1 MARTKDQSFVNAYLN
16 RYQQNQ
22 KNAVYSGQQ
31 AASNAASGGVQQMN
45 STGNINLPSLY
56 DPTDDLY
63 GYVLDQQK
71 AQIKAQQAAA
81 KAAQKAQE
89 KARKEAQKTKKQAEE
104 DAAKTVQKTKSQ
116 ESVLPSLESL
126 QAQKEAAKSMSSA
139 QKETAEDKTPG
150 FFQKVG
156 GALSSFGGGASRVAS
171 KISDNLDNALAA
183 LFPKVNTENAAD
195 FSQPG
200 LSLTWQ
206 EANAMDAQQVPEWQK
221 AQAEAAAQ
229 QAERVAEQ
237 AAENAA
243 YRAYSRLDTKDKMD
257 AQAILRTT
265 ITFGTEEEKVQA
277 QKELA
282 AVEKALWND
291 EGYLDLVQKSLDAE
305 PEDSRIQRYLD
316 PSYKL
321 NKLEEKDAKEIAESL
336 LAESKEHYAD
346 MFATQEQRDEASMKR
361 YYAQLLISKTS
372 DLQAI
377 GAGVL
382 DAIPLFKEGMD
393 KLSGWANEKIYPD
406 EDLPTAADVFQNAQ
420 TQSPIAYG
428 AGNVGG
434 NLALYAAGSAAARSV
449 PVLQK
454 VGQAA
459 AATPVAQTIQKVPVL
474 GRLGT
479 ADAITGIVGDT
490 AVDLTLDTA
499 PRLLGDVYQYA
510 QQQAL
515 VNQGLAEGKT
525 LAEMIPSLEEYQ
537 GEYLTPGG
545 IAADTLKG
553 VGTNLAFNFGG
564 ELVPELLKVGGKK
577 LRNEF
582 ASVPSL
588 DDSAQTA
595 ARVVGN
601 TDVPSLDDTAQAVRG
616 GVDDVVSAWRSGT
629 LTNAQLDTLKPGGVN
644 RAEFEQATGVKLPDT
659 SSETRKFLRSI
670 DNQQAQVYDEVN
682 NMAQGGALNER
693 TGENAV
699 RGMAEDAERSGAGA
713 GNGDVQGRVPAGGNP
728 VLRQFLTPSENIN
741 EAIKRSGATPMEL
754 VDTTGNPQFFSF
766 ALEQARQTNPNGL
779 MVSGKTVEELSQ
791 PGTVTFMSKDGL
803 AGALVTAD
811 GDIEA
816 VFKNPRSNARGAG
829 SSLLLNAVNNG
840 GTKLDCYGDG
850 LVYLYNRH
858 GFEPVA
864 RVPWN
869 PEYAPDGWTY
879 GPKDVYVMK
888 LSNGLSADA
897 VASRLGLSEAEGGFH
912 IWSKAELDE
921 LPTMDYD
928 QALAYRDSLI
938 AAENQ
943 SADTMRRSVA
953 ASVDDTSQSISAPLD
968 SYAANEAR
976 SQNSVF
982 SEPEIPNGYKERGFA
997 ESIRTKTDL
1006 PDEVKQEFVDNPE
1019 LYRAISNSET
1029 SARAD
1034 AIYAQGLDRSM
1045 VEYNKML
1052 SAKDPA
1058 AVPLGK
1064 KIADDLI
1071 SQGRRD
1077 EAVEVLRQ
1085 MSQNLTQ
1092 SGQFSQAAAIALLKN
1107 DPMTAL
1113 QYIQKNIDRMNQEGL
1128 QKFGA
1133 KKWKNFSL
1141 APEEIDG
1148 FSKIEYGD
1156 EEALK
1161 SAFEQIGKRIQ
1172 RDYPVTTMQKVVE
1185 ASHIAMLLN
1194 PRTQIRNAAANLA
1207 FRPLNILSR
1216 KVSATAQN
1224 IYKQFDKTY
1233 QPNQAFSIS
1242 KKSKDLASEAYNMVR
1257 DSLAG
1262 NTAGKWENTLMDS
1275 ARNADVFKL
1284 RGDTNLVSRLPVLGN
1299 AFGALN
1305 ESLGNF
1311 SRSVT
1316 GGQNVFEN
1324 LSSAKSVGEN
1334 IRQFTYGLLELGDQ
1348 PFLRKEFID
1357 RMGSYIEARGYKS
1370 LDEIPNEAFD
1380 AATQS
1385 ALKAT
1390 FKDDN
1395 KLTRLVGS
1403 VKRES
1408 GLVGEV
1414 VLPFTKTPANI
1425 AVRAYDYS
1433 PAGLAAGIA
1442 KWVKNGGDP
1451 SAYID
1456 DISKGL
1462 TGTAAIALGALLYK
1476 AGVITGPASENA
1488 DQAQYDKMQ
1497 GKLPF
1502 AINVGGNYYTFDWMQ
1517 PASSALVLGSTLA
1530 SQVEKD
1536 GSLDAE
1542 SVAEAIRTSLVSMG
1556 DTLLDMSPLQSV
1568 ADIFGGYGT
1577 PTENVLN
1584 EFAEVPQRLIPSLSG
1599 AIARI
1604 VDPVQRQTFSNGDPV
1619 GTQIA
1624 SAQSKIPGLSQSLPA
1639 AYDTWGREITRA
1651 DSVGEGIFN
1660 QFVNPGEFGNANPTP
1675 MDDEISRLFEATGQT
1690 SVFPQKANWT
1700 ETFGGESHKLT
1711 NEEYSDYQRTMGQ
1724 ISYQGAF
1731 SLMDSQLYNALDD
1744 QQKASALE
1752 SVYSVGRYK
1761 ALQEIF
1767 PDYQVPASAKKS
1779 VDVYDAMGADGL
1791 ASWLEY
1797 KAVADA
1803 DGSGSISQEEAQAA
1817 LNAIPGLTG
1826 DEMAYFYYL
1835 TNKNWKN
1842 NPYM

>member
-1 MARTKDQSFVNAYLN
+1 MSQENEEEEKAPGVLEKL
-16 RYQQNQ
+16 
-22 KNAVYSGQQ
+22 KNALFSTDESPRQVNLNLTEEQQQ
-31 AASNAASGGVQQMN
+31 AQ
-45 STGNINLPSLY
+45 
-56 DPTDDLY
+56 
-63 GYVLDQQK
+63 
-71 AQIKAQQAAA
+71 AQARQLGEKLA
-81 KAAQKAQE
+81 KERQYAGM
-89 KARKEAQKTKKQAEE
+89 
-104 DAAKTVQKTKSQ
+104 
-116 ESVLPSLESL
+116 SL
-126 QAQKEAAKSMSSA
+126 QE
-139 QKETAEDKTPG
+139 
-150 FFQKVG
+150 
-156 GALSSFGGGASRVAS
+156 
-171 KISDNLDNALAA
+171 
-183 LFPKVNTENAAD
+183 
-195 FSQPG
+195 
-200 LSLTWQ
+200 
-206 EANAMDAQQVPEWQK
+206 
-221 AQAEAAAQ
+221 
-229 QAERVAEQ
+229 
-237 AAENAA
+237 
-243 YRAYSRLDTKDKMD
+243 KMD
-257 AQAILRTT
+257 AQTALQTT
-265 ITFGTEEEKVQA
+265 AAFGTDEERAQA
-277 QKELA
+277 QEELA
-282 AVEKALWND
+282 AVEDALWND
-291 EGYLDLVQKSLDAE
+291 KDYLALVQQSLNDE
-305 PEDSRIQRYLD
+305 SQDSRVSRYLD
-316 PSYKL
+316 PTYKL
-321 NKLEEKDAKEIAESL
+321 NKLEQQDAKEIAGAL
-336 LAESKEHYAD
+336 VDQANAMGRTAIGTD
-346 MFATQEQRDEASMKR
+346 PDTRQQAQELFNTAQRL
-361 YYAQLLISKTS
+361 YSKTS
-372 DLQAI
+372 NAQAI
-377 GAGVL
+377 LGGAL
-382 DAIPLFKEGMD
+382 DAIPLFRETLD
-393 KLSGWANEKIYPD
+393 TLSGKINEQLYPG
-406 EDLPTAADVFQNAQ
+406 EDRPTIGDSFQNLQ
-420 TQSPIAYG
+420 TQSPIAYT
-428 AGNVGG
+428 AGNIGG
-434 NLALYAAGSAAARSV
+434 NLALYSAASAAARGI
-449 PVLQK
+449 PALQGF
-454 VGQAA
+454 GQAVASTPA
-459 AATPVAQTIQKVPVL
+459 AQAVQRLPVI

-479 ADAITGIVGDT
+479 ADAIAGMAGD
-490 AVDLTLDTA
+490 ALVDLSLDTL
-499 PRLLGDVYQYA
+499 PRLGNNLIEYN
-510 QQQAL
+510 QQHNLIQ
-515 VNQGLAEGKT
+515 QGLAEGKT
-525 LAEMIPSLEEYQ
+525 MDEMLPALREYY
-537 GEYLTPGG
+537 GEYLTPGS
-545 IAADTLKG
+545 IAADTLQN
-553 VGTNLAFNFGG
+553 VGTNFALGLGG
-564 ELVPELLKVGGKK
+564 EIVPELFRAGSNA
-577 LRNEF
+577 LRHG
-582 ASVPSL
+582 A
-588 DDSAQTA
+588 DAAQ
-595 ARVVGN
+595 
-601 TDVPSLDDTAQAVRG
+601 S
-616 GVDDVVSAWRSGT
+616 GVDDAARAIADTPLAAVENATQAAQNSADDVIDAWRNGT
-629 LTNAQLDTLKPGGVN
+629 LTNAQMDTLKPNGVN
-644 RAEFEQATGVKLPDT
+644 RAAFEQATGVKLPDT
-659 SSETRKFLRSI
+659 SSETRQFLR
-670 DNQQAQVYDEVN
+670 QPAQ
-682 NMAQGGALNER
+682 
-693 TGENAV
+693 
-699 RGMAEDAERSGAGA
+699 S
-713 GNGDVQGRVPAGGNP
+713 
-728 VLRQFLTPSENIN
+728 PS
-741 EAIKRSGATPMEL
+741 
-754 VDTTGNPQFFSF
+754 
-766 ALEQARQTNPNGL
+766 
-779 MVSGKTVEELSQ
+779 VE
-791 PGTVTFMSKDGL
+791 P
-803 AGALVTAD
+803 
-811 GDIEA
+811 DIT
-816 VFKNPRSNARGAG
+816 
-829 SSLLLNAVNNG
+829 SS
-840 GTKLDCYGDG
+840 
-850 LVYLYNRH
+850 
-858 GFEPVA
+858 
-864 RVPWN
+864 
-869 PEYAPDGWTY
+869 
-879 GPKDVYVMK
+879 
-888 LSNGLSADA
+888 
-897 VASRLGLSEAEGGFH
+897 
-912 IWSKAELDE
+912 
-921 LPTMDYD
+921 
-928 QALAYRDSLI
+928 
-938 AAENQ
+938 
-943 SADTMRRSVA
+943 SVA
-953 ASVDDTSQSISAPLD
+953 ASMDDVSPSVSAPIENAGNA
-968 SYAANEAR
+968 SRAAA
-976 SQNSVF
+976 SSTTAG
-982 SEPEIPNGYKERGFA
+982 PEIPPGYKERGFA
-997 ESIRTKTDL
+997 ESIRNKTDL

-1034 AIYAQGLDRSM
+1034 AIYSQGLDRSM
-1045 VEYNKML
+1045 VEYNRML
-1052 SAKDPA
+1052 SEKDPA

-1141 APEEIDG
+1141 MPEEIDG

-1156 EEALK
+1156 ENALK

-1172 RDYPVTTMQKVVE
+1172 RDYPVTTMQKLVE

-1194 PRTQIRNAAANLA
+1194 PRTQIRNAVANLA
-1207 FRPLNILSR
+1207 FRPLNILNR

-1242 KKSKDLASEAYNMVR
+1242 KKSKDLASEAYDMVK
-1257 DSLAG
+1257 DSLSG
-1262 NTAGKWENTLMDS
+1262 STSGKWENTLMDS

-1316 GGQNVFEN
+1316 GGQNVFEA
-1324 LSSAKSVGEN
+1324 LSSEKSVGEN

-1348 PFLRKEFID
+1348 PFVRQEFVD

-1395 KLTRLVGS
+1395 RLTRLVSS

-1425 AVRAYDYS
+1425 AVQAYDYS
-1433 PAGLAAGIA
+1433 PAGLAAGIT

-1451 SAYID
+1451 SSYID

-1577 PTENVLN
+1577 PTENVLS
-1584 EFAEVPQRLIPSLSG
+1584 EFAEVPQRLIPSLTG
-1599 AIARI
+1599 AITRI

-1619 GTQIA
+1619 GTQLA

-1639 AYDTWGREITRA
+1639 AYDTWGREMTRA
-1651 DSVGEGIFN
+1651 DNIGEGIFN
-1660 QFVNPGEFGNANPTP
+1660 QFINPGEFGNANPTP

-1700 ETFGGESHKLT
+1700 ETFGGESHKLS

-1752 SVYSVGRYK
+1752 SVYAVGRYK

-1767 PDYQVPASAKKS
+1767 PDYQVPASAQKS
-1779 VDVYDAMGADGL
+1779 VDVYDATGADGL

-1797 KAVADA
+1797 KAIADA

-1817 LNAIPGLTG
+1817 LNSIPGLTG

>member
-1 MARTKDQSFVNAYLN
+1 MARTKDQSFVNRYLN
-16 RYQQNQ
+16 QYQQNQ
-22 KNAVYSGQQ
+22 KSAVSAGQQ
-31 AASNAASGGVQQMN
+31 AASNAASSGVQQMN
-45 STGNINLPSLY
+45 ATGNIELPSLY
-56 DPTDDLY
+56 DPTEDLY
-63 GYVLDQQK
+63 GFVLDQQE
-71 AQIKAQQAAA
+71 AQLKAQQAAA
-81 KAAQKAQE
+81 KAAQQAQE
-89 KARKEAQKTKKQAEE
+89 KAQKEAQERA
-104 DAAKTVQKTKSQ
+104 
-116 ESVLPSLESL
+116 
-126 QAQKEAAKSMSSA
+126 KEAASESSA
-139 QKETAEDKTPG
+139 ASTASNPLANRLSQTRA
-150 FFQKVG
+150 QSKVTEEEQPKKG
-156 GALSSFGGGASRVAS
+156 LFSTIGDWVSEGLSALSGGNKDAENKASTSGSVGVPARSLAKTAAVERPAS
-171 KISDNLDNALAA
+171 AYDAMT
-183 LFPKVNTENAAD
+183 VTEK
-195 FSQPG
+195 
-200 LSLTWQ
+200 LT
-206 EANAMDAQQVPEWQK
+206 
-221 AQAEAAAQ
+221 AAQ
-229 QAERVAEQ
+229 QLSEQVQALQSQIDALERQKVEPKTGAG
-237 AAENAA
+237 A
-243 YRAYSRLDTKDKMD
+243 YDEEAYSIVQKNRQIVEQQD
-257 AQAILRTT
+257 ALEARRKQLNDQLSD
-265 ITFGTEEEKVQA
+265 VDD
-277 QKELA
+277 
-282 AVEKALWND
+282 ALWADPEYINAMQT
-291 EGYLDLVQKSLDAE
+291 EITSKSE
-305 PEDSRIQRYLD
+305 NERIAQYLD

-321 NKLEEKDAKEIAESL
+321 NKLEERDAKEIIKRYRKEA
-336 LAESKEHYAD
+336 ADTVKWNSK
-346 MFATQEQRDEASMKR
+346 ATDEQRREAFDKEMTAYDLEMK
-361 YYAQLLISKTS
+361 IS
-372 DLQAI
+372 DLYALESNFAFAVPGVEAVTDAVVRMHKGDEYDADKDSVQAFLDPI
-377 GAGVL
+377 RKQSHIASTAG
-382 DAIPLFKEGMD
+382 
-393 KLSGWANEKIYPD
+393 S
-406 EDLPTAADVFQNAQ
+406 
-420 TQSPIAYG
+420 
-428 AGNVGG
+428 VGG
-434 NLALYAAGSAAARSV
+434 TLASYAAGSQLVGAIPGVGAG
-449 PVLQK
+449 LQSA
-454 VGQAA
+454 GQAIGGTRA
-459 AATPVAQTIQKVPVL
+459 AQFASKVPVL
-474 GRLGT
+474 GKAFT
-479 ADAITGIVGDT
+479 PEAITGILGDQL
-490 AVDLTLDTA
+490 VDTVLDTGA
-499 PRLLGDVYQYA
+499 GAVSSVMQGDKS
-510 QQQAL
+510 
-515 VNQGLAEGKT
+515 GAE
-525 LAEMIPSLEEYQ
+525 
-537 GEYLTPGG
+537 
-545 IAADTLKG
+545 IAADAAKNF
-553 VGTNLAFNFGG
+553 GTNLAFNIGSAAVLG
-564 ELVPELLKVGGKK
+564 TAGDVLNRWKASRAVPPLEDGAVNQAVNMG
-577 LRNEF
+577 
-582 ASVPSL
+582 
-588 DDSAQTA
+588 TA
-595 ARVVGN
+595 YKPVTG
-601 TDVPSLDDTAQAVRG
+601 LDDTAQYAEASANDVPIPSLENAAQAAQSG
-616 GVDDVVSAWRSGT
+616 ADDVVSAWRSGT

-644 RAEFEQATGVKLPDT
+644 RAAFEQATGVKLPDT
-659 SSETRKFLRSI
+659 SSESRRFLRSASSTAQNGQGTYRLFNPDDLDAYVNTGKRKGTRDAKRAML
-670 DNQQAQVYDEVN
+670 DNGESPVLTSQPEVDEFVQSSVSGGKQQTIKAFGVVDERLRNDVLNASNGKVDLNGRYLELSSDDLRHSYLGHTNAKEAGDVPLTLQDYKNIPEYTFDYDDVIKVV
-682 NMAQGGALNER
+682 QGSNGVKIQLGKKINGHTIITEIVSNER
-693 TGENAV
+693 GAVTFKNMWGVDTEKYLRKYKSRAVGNRAASQHTPDASMFPSANTASADFSIPVLERNVNAQQIPSLEPD
-699 RGMAEDAERSGAGA
+699 M
-713 GNGDVQGRVPAGGNP
+713 PAG
-728 VLRQFLTPSENIN
+728 T
-741 EAIKRSGATPMEL
+741 
-754 VDTTGNPQFFSF
+754 
-766 ALEQARQTNPNGL
+766 
-779 MVSGKTVEELSQ
+779 
-791 PGTVTFMSKDGL
+791 
-803 AGALVTAD
+803 
-811 GDIEA
+811 
-816 VFKNPRSNARGAG
+816 
-829 SSLLLNAVNNG
+829 
-840 GTKLDCYGDG
+840 
-850 LVYLYNRH
+850 
-858 GFEPVA
+858 
-864 RVPWN
+864 
-869 PEYAPDGWTY
+869 
-879 GPKDVYVMK
+879 
-888 LSNGLSADA
+888 
-897 VASRLGLSEAEGGFH
+897 VAS
-912 IWSKAELDE
+912 
-921 LPTMDYD
+921 
-928 QALAYRDSLI
+928 
-938 AAENQ
+938 
-943 SADTMRRSVA
+943 
-953 ASVDDTSQSISAPLD
+953 SVDDAYGSISAPVRQYENA
-968 SYAANEAR
+968 SNR
-976 SQNSVF
+976 VVTGG
-982 SEPEIPNGYKERGFA
+982 PEIPPGYKERGFA
-997 ESIRTKTDL
+997 ESIRNKTDL

-1034 AIYAQGLDRSM
+1034 AIYSQGLDRSM
-1045 VEYNKML
+1045 VEYNRML
-1052 SAKDPA
+1052 SEKDPA

-1141 APEEIDG
+1141 MPEEIDG

-1156 EEALK
+1156 ENALK

-1172 RDYPVTTMQKVVE
+1172 RDYPVTTMQKLVE

-1194 PRTQIRNAAANLA
+1194 PRTQIRNAVANLA

-1242 KKSKDLASEAYNMVR
+1242 KKSKDLASEAYDMVK
-1257 DSLAG
+1257 DSLSG
-1262 NTAGKWENTLMDS
+1262 STSGKWENTLMDS

-1316 GGQNVFEN
+1316 GGQNVFEA
-1324 LSSAKSVGEN
+1324 LSSEKSVGEN

-1348 PFLRKEFID
+1348 PFVRQEFVD

-1395 KLTRLVGS
+1395 RLTRLVSS

-1433 PAGLAAGIA
+1433 PAGLAAGIT

-1451 SAYID
+1451 SSYID

-1577 PTENVLN
+1577 PTENVLS
-1584 EFAEVPQRLIPSLSG
+1584 EFAEVPQRLIPSLTG
-1599 AIARI
+1599 AITRI

-1619 GTQIA
+1619 GTQLA

-1639 AYDTWGREITRA
+1639 AYDTWGREMTRA
-1651 DSVGEGIFN
+1651 DNIGEGIFN
-1660 QFVNPGEFGNANPTP
+1660 QFINPGEFGNANPTP

-1700 ETFGGESHKLT
+1700 ETFGGESHKLS

-1752 SVYSVGRYK
+1752 SVYAVGRYK

-1767 PDYQVPASAKKS
+1767 PDYQVPASAQKS
-1779 VDVYDAMGADGL
+1779 VDVYDATGADGL

-1797 KAVADA
+1797 KAIADA

-1817 LNAIPGLTG
+1817 LNSIPGLTG

>member
-1 MARTKDQSFVNAYLN
+1 MARTDQQAFLNAYLGGGISAN
-16 RYQQNQ
+16 GQ
-22 KNAVYSGQQ
+22 KIKSAGSAGSVVM
-31 AASNAASGGVQQMN
+31 SNGA
-45 STGNINLPSLY
+45 NISIPSLY
-56 DPTDDLY
+56 DFKDDINKVSAAY
-63 GYVLDQQK
+63 MEAAQNAVKEQQQAAEK
-71 AQIKAQQAAA
+71 AAQQAAKKAQQKA
-81 KAAQKAQE
+81 KKAQQKAEKEQREEEGKKEQESEPDLSIEALVSKIAKSSKSSTSNNLPENEVGSNNPQGTKKYAVSKVSVPTRGRSMPTTVRNSTHGRIQEEDQVQEEKSYSNMNTAEKMNAQK
-89 KARKEAQKTKKQAEE
+89 
-104 DAAKTVQKTKSQ
+104 
-116 ESVLPSLESL
+116 
-126 QAQKEAAKSMSSA
+126 
-139 QKETAEDKTPG
+139 
-150 FFQKVG
+150 
-156 GALSSFGGGASRVAS
+156 
-171 KISDNLDNALAA
+171 
-183 LFPKVNTENAAD
+183 
-195 FSQPG
+195 
-200 LSLTWQ
+200 
-206 EANAMDAQQVPEWQK
+206 
-221 AQAEAAAQ
+221 
-229 QAERVAEQ
+229 
-237 AAENAA
+237 
-243 YRAYSRLDTKDKMD
+243 
-257 AQAILRTT
+257 ILRTT
-265 ITFGTEEEKVQA
+265 LAFGSEEEKEQA
-277 QKELA
+277 QKELN
-282 AVEKALWND
+282 AVEKALWD
-291 EGYLDLVQKSLDAE
+291 DKEYLQLVKKSLENE
-305 PEDSRIQRYLD
+305 PQDSRIERYLD
-316 PSYKL
+316 PAYKL
-321 NKLEEKDAKEIAESL
+321 NKVEQQDAKDIAGAL
-336 LAESKEHYAD
+336 LDQSNSMGRTAIGTDPNTRQQA
-346 MFATQEQRDEASMKR
+346 QELFDTAQR
-361 YYAQLLISKTS
+361 LHSKTS
-372 DLQAI
+372 NAQAI
-377 GAGVL
+377 LAGAL
-382 DAIPLFKEGMD
+382 DAIPLFRETLD
-393 KLSGWANEKIYPD
+393 TLSGKINEQLYPG
-406 EDLPTAADVFQNAQ
+406 EDRPTTGDSFQNLQ
-420 TQSPIAYG
+420 TQSPIAYTTG
-428 AGNVGG
+428 TIGG
-434 NLALYAAGSAAARSV
+434 NLALYSAASAAARGIPALQSFGQTV
-449 PVLQK
+449 ASTPAAQAVQGLPV
-454 VGQAA
+454 
-459 AATPVAQTIQKVPVL
+459 I

-479 ADAITGIVGDT
+479 ADAIAGMTGD
-490 AVDLTLDTA
+490 ALVDLSLDTL
-499 PRLLGDVYQYA
+499 PRLGSNLIEYN
-510 QQQAL
+510 QQQNL
-515 VNQGLAEGKT
+515 IQQGLAEGNT
-525 LAEMIPSLEEYQ
+525 MDDMLPALQEYY
-537 GEYLTPGG
+537 GEYLTPGS
-545 IAADTLKG
+545 IAADTLQN
-553 VGTNLAFNFGG
+553 VGTNFALGLGG
-564 ELVPELLKVGGKK
+564 EIVPELFRAGSNA
-577 LRNEF
+577 LRRGAN
-582 ASVPSL
+582 A
-588 DDSAQTA
+588 AQ
-595 ARVVGN
+595 
-601 TDVPSLDDTAQAVRG
+601 S
-616 GVDDVVSAWRSGT
+616 GVDDATRAIADTPLPAVENATQAAQNSADDVINAWRNGT
-629 LTNAQLDTLKPGGVN
+629 LTNAQMETLKPNSVN
-644 RAEFEQATGVKLPDT
+644 RAAFEQATGVKLPDT
-659 SSETRKFLRSI
+659 SSETRQFLR
-670 DNQQAQVYDEVN
+670 QPAQ
-682 NMAQGGALNER
+682 
-693 TGENAV
+693 
-699 RGMAEDAERSGAGA
+699 S
-713 GNGDVQGRVPAGGNP
+713 
-728 VLRQFLTPSENIN
+728 PS
-741 EAIKRSGATPMEL
+741 
-754 VDTTGNPQFFSF
+754 
-766 ALEQARQTNPNGL
+766 
-779 MVSGKTVEELSQ
+779 VE
-791 PGTVTFMSKDGL
+791 P
-803 AGALVTAD
+803 
-811 GDIEA
+811 DIT
-816 VFKNPRSNARGAG
+816 
-829 SSLLLNAVNNG
+829 SS
-840 GTKLDCYGDG
+840 
-850 LVYLYNRH
+850 
-858 GFEPVA
+858 
-864 RVPWN
+864 
-869 PEYAPDGWTY
+869 
-879 GPKDVYVMK
+879 
-888 LSNGLSADA
+888 
-897 VASRLGLSEAEGGFH
+897 
-912 IWSKAELDE
+912 
-921 LPTMDYD
+921 
-928 QALAYRDSLI
+928 
-938 AAENQ
+938 
-943 SADTMRRSVA
+943 SVA
-953 ASVDDTSQSISAPLD
+953 ASMDDVSPSVSAPVGNTGNASRAAD
-968 SYAANEAR
+968 SSTTAG
-976 SQNSVF
+976 
-982 SEPEIPNGYKERGFA
+982 PEIPPGYKERGFA
-997 ESIRTKTDL
+997 ESIRNKTDL

-1034 AIYAQGLDRSM
+1034 AIYSQGLDRSM
-1045 VEYNKML
+1045 VEYNRML
-1052 SAKDPA
+1052 SEKDPA

-1141 APEEIDG
+1141 TPEEIDG

-1156 EEALK
+1156 EDALK

-1172 RDYPVTTMQKVVE
+1172 RDYPVTTMQKLVE

-1262 NTAGKWENTLMDS
+1262 NTSGKWENTLIDS

-1395 KLTRLVGS
+1395 RLTRLVSS

-1433 PAGLAAGIA
+1433 PAGLAMGIRR
-1442 KWVKNGGDP
+1442 WVKNGGDP
-1451 SAYID
+1451 NAYID
-1456 DISKGL
+1456 EISKGL
-1462 TGTAAIALGALLYK
+1462 TGTAAIVLGGLLYK

-1517 PASSALVLGSTLA
+1517 PASSSLVLGSTLA
-1530 SQVEKD
+1530 SQIEKN
-1536 GSLDAE
+1536 GGLDAE
-1542 SVAEAIRTSLVSMG
+1542 SLAEAIRTSLVSMG

-1577 PTENVLN
+1577 PTENVLS
-1584 EFAEVPQRLIPSLSG
+1584 EFAEVPQRLIPSLTG
-1599 AIARI
+1599 AITRI

-1619 GTQIA
+1619 GTQLA

-1639 AYDTWGREITRA
+1639 AYDTWGREMTRA
-1651 DSVGEGIFN
+1651 DNIGEGIFN

-1700 ETFGGESHKLT
+1700 ETFGGESHKLS

-1744 QQKASALE
+1744 QQKAAALE

-1767 PDYQVPASAKKS
+1767 PDYQVPASAQKS

-1797 KAVADA
+1797 KTVADA

>member
-1 MARTKDQSFVNAYLN
+1 MPRTREEAFVNRYLN
-16 RYQQNQ
+16 GYQNQ
-22 KNAVYSGQQ
+22 QQQTVNAGSSAASTAANKGITMLNQ
-31 AASNAASGGVQQMN
+31 AAD
-45 STGNINLPSLY
+45 IELPTLW
-56 DPTDDLY
+56 DPTSAAY
-63 GYVLDQQK
+63 GMVLDAYDAQVK
-71 AQIKAQQAAA
+71 AQEQAAKAQEKAA
-81 KAAQKAQE
+81 KAAQKA
-89 KARKEAQKTKKQAEE
+89 AKEAQKEAEKQQKKQENQAELN
-104 DAAKTVQKTKSQ
+104 AAIA
-116 ESVLPSLESL
+116 SL
-126 QAQKEAAKSMSSA
+126 
-139 QKETAEDKTPG
+139 
-150 FFQKVG
+150 
-156 GALSSFGGGASRVAS
+156 GGASRKTSTAPAVKQTDTRKQEKSTAPTGKNKYVVSKVKVPTRGMDLPNTIRNSTHGRLGDAGTSRPSKAAERPAS
-171 KISDNLDNALAA
+171 AYDVMTTSEKL
-183 LFPKVNTENAAD
+183 
-195 FSQPG
+195 
-200 LSLTWQ
+200 
-206 EANAMDAQQVPEWQK
+206 
-221 AQAEAAAQ
+221 AAAQ
-229 QAERVAEQ
+229 ELSVKAKSLQGEIEALERQKLEPKMGAGAYDEEAYAIVQKNRQIVEQ
-237 AAENAA
+237 QDALKAQQKQVSDQLSE
-243 YRAYSRLDTKDKMD
+243 LDD
-257 AQAILRTT
+257 
-265 ITFGTEEEKVQA
+265 
-277 QKELA
+277 
-282 AVEKALWND
+282 ALWKD
-291 EGYLDLVQKSLDAE
+291 PEYVSAMQSEIDSKSE
-305 PEDSRIQRYLD
+305 SERIAQYLD

-321 NKLEEKDAKEIAESL
+321 NRMEEKDAKEIIKRYR
-336 LAESKEHYAD
+336 KEAAD
-346 MFATQEQRDEASMKR
+346 TAWWFSGATDEQRKEALDKE
-361 YYAQLLISKTS
+361 LIATDLETKVS
-372 DLQAI
+372 DLYAFESNFAFSVPGVEAVTNAVVKAHKGDDYDPNEDSVQAFL
-377 GAGVL
+377 A
-382 DAIPLFKEGMD
+382 
-393 KLSGWANEKIYPD
+393 
-406 EDLPTAADVFQNAQ
+406 PTRA
-420 TQSPIAYG
+420 QSPIAST
-428 AGNVGG
+428 AGSVAG
-434 NLALYAAGSAAARSV
+434 NLASYAAGSQFVGAIPGVGAG
-449 PVLQK
+449 LQSA
-454 VGQAA
+454 GQAIGGTRA
-459 AATPVAQTIQKVPVL
+459 AQLASKAPVIGKAFTPE
-474 GRLGT
+474 
-479 ADAITGIVGDT
+479 AITGILGDQL
-490 AVDLTLDTA
+490 VDTVLDTGA
-499 PRLLGDVYQYA
+499 GAVSSVMQGDKS
-510 QQQAL
+510 
-515 VNQGLAEGKT
+515 GAE
-525 LAEMIPSLEEYQ
+525 
-537 GEYLTPGG
+537 
-545 IAADTLKG
+545 IAADAAKNF
-553 VGTNLAFNFGG
+553 GTNLALNIGSAAVLG
-564 ELVPELLKVGGKK
+564 TAGDLLKRRAAGRMEVPSLDG
-577 LRNEF
+577 NEVKNG
-582 ASVPSL
+582 AVAAGNTNVPSL
-588 DDSAQTA
+588 DDGAQTA

-616 GVDDVVSAWRSGT
+616 GVGDVVNAWRSGT
-629 LTNAQLDTLKPGGVN
+629 LTNAQLETLKPGGVN

-699 RGMAEDAERSGAGA
+699 RGMAEDAEWSGTT
-713 GNGDVQGRVPAGGNP
+713 NGDGSFPGWVSVGGNP
-728 VLRQFLTPSENIN
+728 VLRQFLTPTENIN
-741 EAIKRSGATPMEL
+741 AAIERFGATPLEL

-766 ALEQARQTNPNGL
+766 ALEQARRANPHGL
-779 MVSGKTVEELSQ
+779 MVSGKTVDELSL

-816 VFKNPRSNARGAG
+816 VFKNPRGGAKGAG
-829 SSLLLNAVNNG
+829 GTLLLNAVNNG
-840 GTKLDCYGDG
+840 GNKLDCYGER
-850 LVYLYNRH
+850 LVALYNMY

-864 RVPWN
+864 KVPWN

-879 GPKDVYVMK
+879 GPQDVYVMK
-888 LSNGLSADA
+888 LADGLDADG
-897 VASRLGLSEAEGGFH
+897 VAARLGLSEADGGFH
-912 IWSKAELDE
+912 TWSKAELDE

-1034 AIYAQGLDRSM
+1034 AIYSQGLDRSM
-1045 VEYNKML
+1045 VEYNRML
-1052 SAKDPA
+1052 SEKDPA

-1141 APEEIDG
+1141 TPEEIDG

-1156 EEALK
+1156 EDALK

-1172 RDYPVTTMQKVVE
+1172 RDYPVTAIQKVVE

-1233 QPNQAFSIS
+1233 HPNQAFSIS

-1257 DSLAG
+1257 DSLSG

-1577 PTENVLN
+1577 PTENVLS
-1584 EFAEVPQRLIPSLSG
+1584 EFAEVPQRLIPSLTG
-1599 AIARI
+1599 AITRV

-1651 DSVGEGIFN
+1651 DNLAEGVFN
-1660 QFVNPGEFGNANPTP
+1660 QFVNPGQTGNANPTP

-1690 SVFPQKANWT
+1690 GVFPQKANWS
-1700 ETFGGESHKLT
+1700 ETYGGETHKLT
-1711 NEEYSDYQRTMGQ
+1711 NEQYSDYQRTMGQ
-1724 ISYQGAF
+1724 ISYDGAF
-1731 SLMDSQLYNALDD
+1731 SLLDSEIYSLLDD
-1744 QQKASALE
+1744 QQKAKAIQ
-1752 SVYSVGRYK
+1752 SVYAVGRDK
-1761 ALQEIF
+1761 ALQDIF
-1767 PDYQVPASAKKS
+1767 PDYSVPETRQKQVE
-1779 VDVYDAMGADGL
+1779 VYDTLGAEGL
-1791 ASWLEY
+1791 ADWLNY
-1797 KAVADA
+1797 KAIADA
-1803 DGSGSISQEEAQAA
+1803 DGNDAISQDEALAA
-1817 LNAIPGLTG
+1817 LNAIPSL
-1826 DEMAYFYYL
+1826 DDDDRAYFWYL
-1835 TNKNWKN
+1835 TNSKWKK

>member
-1 MARTKDQSFVNAYLN
+1 MARTKDQSFVNRYLN
-16 RYQQNQ
+16 QYQQNQ
-22 KNAVYSGQQ
+22 KSAVSAGQQ
-31 AASNAASGGVQQMN
+31 AASNAASSGVQQMN
-45 STGNINLPSLY
+45 ATGNIELPSLY
-56 DPTDDLY
+56 DPTEDLY
-63 GYVLDQQK
+63 GLVLEQQK

-89 KARKEAQKTKKQAEE
+89 KARKEAQKAKKQAAE
-104 DAAKTVQKTKSQ
+104 DAAQEMRDKAKMYRDKRNAVSKAVENMPSSTV
-116 ESVLPSLESL
+116 P
-126 QAQKEAAKSMSSA
+126 
-139 QKETAEDKTPG
+139 
-150 FFQKVG
+150 
-156 GALSSFGGGASRVAS
+156 ALSSTSKKTSSPQSVLSELTGTERYIPVYDNTGRPNLIPEKSFVPVLQRSEDRTMDYTGVPARSLSKTAAVERPASAYDAMTV
-171 KISDNLDNALAA
+171 
-183 LFPKVNTENAAD
+183 TEK
-195 FSQPG
+195 
-200 LSLTWQ
+200 LT
-206 EANAMDAQQVPEWQK
+206 
-221 AQAEAAAQ
+221 AAQ
-229 QAERVAEQ
+229 QLSEQVQALQSQIDALERQKVEPKTGAG
-237 AAENAA
+237 A
-243 YRAYSRLDTKDKMD
+243 YDEEAYSIIQENRQIVEQQD
-257 AQAILRTT
+257 AL
-265 ITFGTEEEKVQA
+265 KA
-277 QKELA
+277 QQKQLNDQLSD
-282 AVEKALWND
+282 VDDALWADPEYINAMQA
-291 EGYLDLVQKSLDAE
+291 EITSKSE
-305 PEDSRIQRYLD
+305 NERIAQYLD

-321 NKLEEKDAKEIAESL
+321 NKLEEEDAKEIASAL
-336 LAESKEHYAD
+336 VDRSNSIGRKNAD
-346 MFATQEQRDEASMKR
+346 MDARQEAQDLFDTAQRL
-361 YYAQLLISKTS
+361 YSKTS
-372 DLQAI
+372 NASAVA
-377 GAGVL
+377 AGFL
-382 DAIPLFKEGMD
+382 DAIPFFREATD
-393 KLSGWANEKIYPD
+393 ALSSKITEQLYPGEERPSVGD
-406 EDLPTAADVFQNAQ
+406 SFQNLQ
-420 TQSPIAYG
+420 TQSPVAY
-428 AGNVGG
+428 AGGNIGG
-434 NLALYAAGSAAARSV
+434 NLALYAAGSAAARSI
-449 PVLQK
+449 PALQR
-454 VGQAA
+454 VGEAA
-459 AATPVAQTIQKVPVL
+459 AATPAAQAIQKIPVL

-499 PRLLGDVYQYA
+499 PRLFGDVYQYA
-510 QQQAL
+510 QQQEL

-525 LAEMIPSLEEYQ
+525 MEEMVPALEKYY
-537 GEYLTPGG
+537 GEYLTPGS
-545 IAADTLKG
+545 IAGDIAKN
-553 VGTNLAFNFGG
+553 VGTNLAFNLGG
-564 ELVPELLKVGGKK
+564 ELVPELLKAGG
-577 LRNEF
+577 RNLQQ
-582 ASVPSL
+582 ALVPSL
-588 DDSAQTA
+588 DAGADA
-595 ARVVGN
+595 ARIAQGSV
-601 TDVPSLDDTAQAVRG
+601 DEAAQAAYNEVTNG
-616 GVDDVVSAWRSGT
+616 GVYNGSQAVDDAR
-629 LTNAQLDTLKPGGVN
+629 
-644 RAEFEQATGVKLPDT
+644 RAVAGNPA
-659 SSETRKFLRSI
+659 
-670 DNQQAQVYDEVN
+670 N
-682 NMAQGGALNER
+682 
-693 TGENAV
+693 
-699 RGMAEDAERSGAGA
+699 GAGSG
-713 GNGDVQGRVPAGGNP
+713 GNGWQS
-728 VLRQFLTPSENIN
+728 QF
-741 EAIKRSGATPMEL
+741 G
-754 VDTTGNPQFFSF
+754 
-766 ALEQARQTNPNGL
+766 
-779 MVSGKTVEELSQ
+779 
-791 PGTVTFMSKDGL
+791 
-803 AGALVTAD
+803 TAD
-811 GDIEA
+811 GAGLDLRSGETGPFAAGYDIPPER
-816 VFKNPRSNARGAG
+816 VSNPDKEPGSAIDAQTQYVPDESIPSLYQPYGANADL
-829 SSLLLNAVNNG
+829 SINDLPESMLND
-840 GTKLDCYGDG
+840 TLPS
-850 LVYLYNRH
+850 LYNVR
-858 GFEPVA
+858 G
-864 RVPWN
+864 
-869 PEYAPDGWTY
+869 Y
-879 GPKDVYVMK
+879 GQD
-888 LSNGLSADA
+888 
-897 VASRLGLSEAEGGFH
+897 
-912 IWSKAELDE
+912 
-921 LPTMDYD
+921 
-928 QALAYRDSLI
+928 
-938 AAENQ
+938 
-943 SADTMRRSVA
+943 SVA
-953 ASVDDTSQSISAPLD
+953 AGVDGGYSVSAPVS
-968 SYAANEAR
+968 SYAQPANSKTAA
-976 SQNSVF
+976 STLG
-982 SEPEIPNGYKERGFA
+982 EPEIPEGYKERGFA
-997 ESIRTKTDL
+997 ESIRNKTDL
-1006 PDEVKQEFVDNPE
+1006 PDEVKQEFVDDPE

-1034 AIYAQGLDRSM
+1034 AIYSQGLDRSM
-1045 VEYNKML
+1045 VEYNRML
-1052 SAKDPA
+1052 SEKDPA

-1141 APEEIDG
+1141 TPEEIDG

-1172 RDYPVTTMQKVVE
+1172 RDYPVTTMQKLVE

-1194 PRTQIRNAAANLA
+1194 PRTQVRNTGANAA
-1207 FRPLNILSR
+1207 FTPLNILSR
-1216 KVSATAQN
+1216 KVSAVGQN
-1224 IYKQFDKTY
+1224 IYKQFDQTY
-1233 QPNQAFSIS
+1233 QPNQSFSIS
-1242 KKSKDLASEAYNMVR
+1242 KKSKDLASEAYNMVK
-1257 DSLAG
+1257 DSLSG
-1262 NTAGKWENTLMDS
+1262 STAGKWENTLMDS

-1284 RGDTNLVSRLPVLGN
+1284 RGDTNFVSRLPVLGN

-1311 SRSVT
+1311 SRKVT

-1324 LSSAKSVGEN
+1324 LSSAKSVAEN

-1348 PFLRKEFID
+1348 PFVRREFID

-1395 KLTRLVGS
+1395 KLTRLVS
-1403 VKRES
+1403 RVKRES

-1577 PTENVLN
+1577 PTENVLS
-1584 EFAEVPQRLIPSLSG
+1584 EFAEVPQRLIPSLTG
-1599 AIARI
+1599 AITRV

-1651 DSVGEGIFN
+1651 DSIGEGIFN

-1724 ISYQGAF
+1724 ISYHGAF

-1767 PDYQVPASAKKS
+1767 PDYQVPASAQKS

>member
-1 MARTKDQSFVNAYLN
+1 MARTDQQAFLDAYLGGGISAN
-16 RYQQNQ
+16 RS
-22 KNAVYSGQQ
+22 KVKSAG
-31 AASNAASGGVQQMN
+31 
-45 STGNINLPSLY
+45 STGTAAMNAGANVSLPSLY
-56 DPTDDLY
+56 DFTDDVTQV
-63 GYVLDQQK
+63 GMAYVEAAQKQQE
-71 AQIKAQQAAA
+71 AAA
-81 KAAQKAQE
+81 KAAQQAAKKAQ
-89 KARKEAQKTKKQAEE
+89 KEAQKAKKQAE
-104 DAAKTVQKTKSQ
+104 DAEKAVQKTKSQ
-116 ESVLPSLESL
+116 ESVLPSLASL
-126 QAQKEAAKSMSSA
+126 QARKKAAKSTSSA

-195 FSQPG
+195 FSRPG

-206 EANAMDAQQVPEWQK
+206 EANAMDAQRVPEWQK

-237 AAENAA
+237 AAENEV
-243 YRAYSRLDTKDKMD
+243 YRAYSKLDTKDKMD

-265 ITFGTEEEKVQA
+265 IAFGTEAEKEQA

-291 EGYLDLVQKSLDAE
+291 EGYLKLVQKSLDDE
-305 PEDSRIQRYLD
+305 PEQSRIDRYLD
-316 PSYKL
+316 PSYQL
-321 NKLEEKDAKEIAESL
+321 NKLEEKDAKEIADALLDESNKMGRT
-336 LAESKEHYAD
+336 AFGVDQNTRQQA
-346 MFATQEQRDEASMKR
+346 QELFDTAQRL
-361 YYAQLLISKTS
+361 YSKTS
-372 DLQAI
+372 DAQAVLA
-377 GAGVL
+377 GAL
-382 DAIPLFKEGMD
+382 DAIPLFRETVD
-393 KLSGWANEKIYPD
+393 TLSGKINEQLYPG
-406 EDLPTAADVFQNAQ
+406 EDLPSASDSFQNLQ

-428 AGNVGG
+428 AGNIGG
-434 NLALYAAGSAAARSV
+434 NLALYAAGSAAARSI
-449 PVLQK
+449 PSLQR

-459 AATPVAQTIQKVPVL
+459 AATPAAQALQKVPVL

-553 VGTNLAFNFGG
+553 VGTNLAFNLGG
-564 ELVPELLKVGGKK
+564 ELVPELLKVGGQK

-588 DDSAQTA
+588 DDGAQTA

-616 GVDDVVSAWRSGT
+616 GVDDVVNAWRSGT
-629 LTNAQLDTLKPGGVN
+629 LTNAQLETLKPGGVN
-644 RAEFEQATGVKLPDT
+644 RAAFEQATGVKLPDT
-659 SSETRKFLRSI
+659 SSDTRKFLRSI
-670 DNQQAQVYDEVN
+670 DNQQAQVYDEIN

-803 AGALVTAD
+803 TGALVTAD

-816 VFKNPRSNARGAG
+816 VFKNPRSSARGAG
-829 SSLLLNAVNNG
+829 SSLLLNAINNG

-888 LSNGLSADA
+888 LSNGLSAGA

-953 ASVDDTSQSISAPLD
+953 ASADDTSQSISAPLE

-1064 KIADDLI
+1064 KIADELI

-1077 EAVEVLRQ
+1077 EAVDVLRQ

-1113 QYIQKNIDRMNQEGL
+1113 QYVQKNIDQMNKEGL
-1128 QKFGA
+1128 KKFGPR
-1133 KKWKNFSL
+1133 KWKDFSL
-1141 APEEIDG
+1141 TPDEIDAFG
-1148 FSKIEYGD
+1148 KIEYGD
-1156 EEALK
+1156 EEAMK
-1161 SAFEQIGKRIQ
+1161 AAFEGISKRLS
-1172 RDYPVTTMQKVVE
+1172 REYPATTLQKLVE
-1185 ASHIAMLLN
+1185 ASHVAMLLN
-1194 PRTQIRNAAANLA
+1194 PRTQIRNLAANLA

-1216 KVSATAQN
+1216 KASAAGQKV
-1224 IYKQFDKTY
+1224 YKFFNKDY
-1233 QPNQAFSIS
+1233 QPTQALSLS
-1242 KKSKDLASEAYNMVR
+1242 KQSKALADDAYKMVR
-1257 DSLAG
+1257 DTISG
-1262 NTAGKWENTLMDS
+1262 NVDGKWENTIIDS
-1275 ARNADVFKL
+1275 KNNADVFKL
-1284 RGDTNLVSRLPVLGN
+1284 HGDTNVVSRIPVLGDM
-1299 AFGALN
+1299 FS
-1305 ESLGNF
+1305 SLGGSLGKF
-1311 SRSVT
+1311 SEWAT
-1316 GGQNVFEN
+1316 GGKNVFQN
-1324 LSSAKSVGEN
+1324 LSDEKSVMEN
-1334 IRQFTYGLLELGDQ
+1334 IRQFTYGLLELGDE
-1348 PFLRKEFID
+1348 PFVRKEFVD
-1357 RMGSYIEARGYKS
+1357 RMASFIEARGYKS
-1370 LDEIPNEAFD
+1370 LDEVPQEAFD

-1395 KLTRLVGS
+1395 RLTQLVSSIKKHTGP
-1403 VKRES
+1403 
-1408 GLVGEV
+1408 VGEV
-1414 VLPFTKTPANI
+1414 AMPFTKTPANI
-1425 AVRAYDYS
+1425 AVRAFDYS
-1433 PAGLAAGIA
+1433 PAGLAMGIRR
-1442 KWVKNGGDP
+1442 WVKNGGDP

-1462 TGTAAIALGALLYK
+1462 TGTALIGLGALLYK
-1476 AGVITGPASENA
+1476 AGIITGPASDNA

-1497 GKLPF
+1497 GKLPYSF
-1502 AINVGGNYYTFDWMQ
+1502 KIGDNYYTFDWMQ
-1517 PASSALVLGSTLA
+1517 PASSALILGSTLA
-1530 SQVEKD
+1530 SEAEKNGGLD
-1536 GSLDAE
+1536 GQTI
-1542 SVAEAIRTSLVSMG
+1542 AEAFVRSVIAMG
-1556 DTLLDMSPLQSV
+1556 DTLLDMSPLQSLS
-1568 ADIFGGYGT
+1568 DIFGGYET
-1577 PTENVLN
+1577 PTGNLIN
-1584 EFAEVPQRLIPSLSG
+1584 EIVEFPQRFIPSALG
-1599 AIARI
+1599 AVAR
-1604 VDPVQRQTFSNGDPV
+1604 VADPVQRQTFSNGDTLA
-1619 GTQIA
+1619 TQIA
-1624 SAQSKIPGLSQSLPA
+1624 TAQSKIPGASQSLPA

-1651 DSVGEGIFN
+1651 DNLAEGIFN
-1660 QFVNPGEFGNANPTP
+1660 QFVNPGQTGNANPTP
-1675 MDDEISRLFEATGQT
+1675 MDDEITRLFEATGQT
-1690 SVFPQKANWT
+1690 GVFPQKANWS
-1700 ETFGGESHKLT
+1700 ETYGGETHKLT
-1711 NEEYSDYQRTMGQ
+1711 NEQYSDYQRTMGQ
-1724 ISYQGAF
+1724 ISYDGAF
-1731 SLMDSQLYNALDD
+1731 SLLDSEIYGLLDD
-1744 QQKASALE
+1744 QQKAKAIQ
-1752 SVYSVGRYK
+1752 SVYAVGRDK
-1761 ALQEIF
+1761 ALQDIF
-1767 PDYQVPASAKKS
+1767 PDYSVPETRQKQ
-1779 VDVYDAMGADGL
+1779 VDVYDTLGAEGL
-1791 ASWLEY
+1791 ADWLSY
-1797 KAVADA
+1797 KAIADA
-1803 DGSGSISQEEAQAA
+1803 DGNDAISQNEALAA
-1817 LNAIPGLTG
+1817 LNAIPSL
-1826 DEMAYFYYL
+1826 DDDDRAYFWYL
-1835 TNKNWKN
+1835 TNSKWKK

>member
-1 MARTKDQSFVNAYLN
+1 MARTDQQAFLNAYLGGGISAN
-16 RYQQNQ
+16 GQ
-22 KNAVYSGQQ
+22 KIKSAGSAGSVVM
-31 AASNAASGGVQQMN
+31 SNGA
-45 STGNINLPSLY
+45 NISIPSLY
-56 DPTDDLY
+56 DFKDDINKVSAAY
-63 GYVLDQQK
+63 MEAAQNAVKEQQQAAEK
-71 AQIKAQQAAA
+71 AAQQAAKKAQQEA
-81 KAAQKAQE
+81 KKAQQKAEKEQREEEGKKEQESEPDSSIEALVSEIAKSSKSSTSNNLPENEVGSNNPQGTKKYAVSKVSVPTRGRSMPTTVRNSTHGRIQEEDQVQEEKSYSNMNTAEKMNAQK
-89 KARKEAQKTKKQAEE
+89 
-104 DAAKTVQKTKSQ
+104 
-116 ESVLPSLESL
+116 
-126 QAQKEAAKSMSSA
+126 
-139 QKETAEDKTPG
+139 
-150 FFQKVG
+150 
-156 GALSSFGGGASRVAS
+156 
-171 KISDNLDNALAA
+171 
-183 LFPKVNTENAAD
+183 
-195 FSQPG
+195 
-200 LSLTWQ
+200 
-206 EANAMDAQQVPEWQK
+206 
-221 AQAEAAAQ
+221 
-229 QAERVAEQ
+229 
-237 AAENAA
+237 
-243 YRAYSRLDTKDKMD
+243 
-257 AQAILRTT
+257 ILRTT
-265 ITFGTEEEKVQA
+265 LAFGSEEEKEQA
-277 QKELA
+277 QKELS

-291 EGYLDLVQKSLDAE
+291 KEYLQLVKKSLENE
-305 PEDSRIQRYLD
+305 PQNSRIERYLD
-316 PSYKL
+316 PTYKL
-321 NKLEEKDAKEIAESL
+321 NALEEKDAKEIADAL
-336 LAESKEHYAD
+336 IKEAYD
-346 MFATQEQRDEASMKR
+346 VPRGATQEQLSEAFDKEILGQR
-361 YYAQLLISKTS
+361 LINKVSNAAAVS
-372 DLQAI
+372 
-377 GAGVL
+377 AGI
-382 DAIPLFKEGMD
+382 ASSIPLAKEVDRALTNWMLGEDAD
-393 KLSGWANEKIYPD
+393 KYRN
-406 EDLPTAADVFQNAQ
+406 DLPTLENLTQGAQ
-420 TQSPIAYG
+420 TQNPIAYTG
-428 AGNVGG
+428 GNIGG
-434 NLALYAAGSAAARSV
+434 NLALYSAASAAARGIPALQSFGQTV
-449 PVLQK
+449 ASTPAAQAVQGFPV
-454 VGQAA
+454 
-459 AATPVAQTIQKVPVL
+459 I

-479 ADAITGIVGDT
+479 ADAIAGMTGD
-490 AVDLTLDTA
+490 ALVDLSLDTL
-499 PRLLGDVYQYA
+499 PRLGSNLIEYN
-510 QQQAL
+510 QQQNL
-515 VNQGLAEGKT
+515 IQQGLADGKT
-525 LAEMIPSLEEYQ
+525 MDEMVPALREYY
-537 GEYLTPGG
+537 GEYLTPGS
-545 IAADTLKG
+545 IAADTLQN
-553 VGTNLAFNFGG
+553 VGANFALGLGG
-564 ELVPELLKVGGKK
+564 EIVPELFRAGSNA
-577 LRNEF
+577 LRRGAN
-582 ASVPSL
+582 AAQSGV
-588 DDSAQTA
+588 DDAARAIADTPLAAVENAAQTA
-595 ARVVGN
+595 QNSA
-601 TDVPSLDDTAQAVRG
+601 
-616 GVDDVVSAWRSGT
+616 DDVIDAWRNGT
-629 LTNAQLDTLKPGGVN
+629 LTNAQMETLKPNGVN
-644 RAEFEQATGVKLPDT
+644 RAAFEQATGVKLPDT
-659 SSETRKFLRSI
+659 SSETRQFLR
-670 DNQQAQVYDEVN
+670 QPAQ
-682 NMAQGGALNER
+682 
-693 TGENAV
+693 
-699 RGMAEDAERSGAGA
+699 S
-713 GNGDVQGRVPAGGNP
+713 
-728 VLRQFLTPSENIN
+728 PS
-741 EAIKRSGATPMEL
+741 
-754 VDTTGNPQFFSF
+754 
-766 ALEQARQTNPNGL
+766 
-779 MVSGKTVEELSQ
+779 VE
-791 PGTVTFMSKDGL
+791 P
-803 AGALVTAD
+803 
-811 GDIEA
+811 DIT
-816 VFKNPRSNARGAG
+816 
-829 SSLLLNAVNNG
+829 SS
-840 GTKLDCYGDG
+840 
-850 LVYLYNRH
+850 
-858 GFEPVA
+858 
-864 RVPWN
+864 
-869 PEYAPDGWTY
+869 
-879 GPKDVYVMK
+879 
-888 LSNGLSADA
+888 
-897 VASRLGLSEAEGGFH
+897 
-912 IWSKAELDE
+912 
-921 LPTMDYD
+921 
-928 QALAYRDSLI
+928 
-938 AAENQ
+938 
-943 SADTMRRSVA
+943 SVA
-953 ASVDDTSQSISAPLD
+953 ASMDDVSPSVSAPVGNTGNASWAAD
-968 SYAANEAR
+968 SSTTAG
-976 SQNSVF
+976 
-982 SEPEIPNGYKERGFA
+982 PEIPPGYKERGFA
-997 ESIRTKTDL
+997 ESIRNKTDL

-1034 AIYAQGLDRSM
+1034 AIYSQGLDRSM
-1045 VEYNKML
+1045 VEYNRML
-1052 SAKDPA
+1052 SEKDPA

-1141 APEEIDG
+1141 TPEEIDG

-1194 PRTQIRNAAANLA
+1194 PRTQIRNAVANLA

-1233 QPNQAFSIS
+1233 QPDQAFRIS

-1390 FKDDN
+1390 FKDDH
-1395 KLTRLVGS
+1395 KLTRLVSS

-1433 PAGLAAGIA
+1433 PAGLAVNAL
-1442 KWVKNGGDP
+1442 KWVRNGGDP

-1577 PTENVLN
+1577 PTENVLS
-1584 EFAEVPQRLIPSLSG
+1584 EFAEVPQRLIPSLTG
-1599 AIARI
+1599 AITRV
-1604 VDPVQRQTFSNGDPV
+1604 VDPVQRQTFSNGDPI
-1619 GTQIA
+1619 GTQVA

-1651 DSVGEGIFN
+1651 DSIGEGIFN

-1700 ETFGGESHKLT
+1700 ETFGGESHKLS

-1767 PDYQVPASAKKS
+1767 PDYQVPASAQKS
-1779 VDVYDAMGADGL
+1779 VDVYDATGADGL

-1797 KAVADA
+1797 KAIADA

-1835 TNKNWKN
+1835 TSKNWKN
-1842 NPYM
+1842 NPYL